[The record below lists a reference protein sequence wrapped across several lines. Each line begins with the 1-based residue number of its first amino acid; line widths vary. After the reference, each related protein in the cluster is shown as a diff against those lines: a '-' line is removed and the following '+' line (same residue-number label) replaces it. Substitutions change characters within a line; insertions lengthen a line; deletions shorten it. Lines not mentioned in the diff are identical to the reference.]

1 MQALAA
7 VTLAILVLPALG
19 ALVLAVGAFRLP
31 RRSVQLIGPGV
42 VWLAFICTLVLF
54 ADNLSQAR
62 SYDFSYWTWI
72 QSGGFDLPANLL
84 VDRLSIFMCLVIT
97 GVGGLIVTYAVGYME
112 HETDGSYA
120 RFFCYMDLFILSMLL
135 LVLAGNFVFLI
146 IGSST
151 VLAR

>member
-19 ALVLAVGAFRLP
+19 ALVLAIGAFRLP

-72 QSGGFDLPANLL
+72 QSGGFDPPAHPL
-84 VDRLSIFMCLVIT
+84 VDPLFIFHCLVLT
-97 GVGGLIVTYAVGYME
+97 GCGGL
-112 HETDGSYA
+112 
-120 RFFCYMDLFILSMLL
+120 LLSLRRM
-135 LVLAGNFVFLI
+135 
-146 IGSST
+146 
-151 VLAR
+151 